1 MTPRGV
7 PGAGLTGNTPAPRAR
22 RTGGAIAGV
31 LSLTAL
37 AALTGCSGPGSTG
50 SSTDNSGISSRSD
63 SASAAPPGK
72 YRTLPEP
79 CGAVS
84 SATLHQ
90 LLPNSQDYGG
100 EATVTFDTDR
110 RVGCKW
116 SGSVAGGNRYLH
128 IDFERVVSYDPA
140 VSDEDKAAQEYQ
152 QLAAAAHIPVETPAP
167 SGNPGQSPGP
177 GQSQSPTPSTSATAP
192 PSQTPSTA
200 PSPSGSASAS
210 AAPDTSPRRVGGIG
224 DEAFLND
231 ALMTRDSG
239 VHRDVTVVFRTANVL
254 VTVEFSQWSTN
265 ASVMPQSLDL
275 QLGAH
280 GLAQELA
287 KKIEE

>member
-7 PGAGLTGNTPAPRAR
+7 PGEGLTGNTPTPRMR

-50 SSTDNSGISSRSD
+50 SATDNSGISSRTD

-84 SATLHQ
+84 SGTLHQ

-100 EATVTFDTDR
+100 EAAVTFDTDR

-116 SGSVAGGNRYLH
+116 SGSVSGGNRYLH
-128 IDFERVVSYDPA
+128 VDFERVVSYDPA

-167 SGNPGQSPGP
+167 SGTPGQSPGP
-177 GQSQSPTPSTSATAP
+177 SQSPTPGASANAS
-192 PSQTPSTA
+192 PSQSPST
-200 PSPSGSASAS
+200 PPPSGSASAS
-210 AAPDTSPRRVGGIG
+210 AAPDTAPRRVGGIG

-254 VTVEFSQWSTN
+254 VTIEFSQWSSN

>member
-7 PGAGLTGNTPAPRAR
+7 PGEGLTGNTPRAR
-22 RTGGAIAGV
+22 RTGAIAGV

-37 AALTGCSGPGSTG
+37 AALVGCSGPGGNG
-50 SSTDNSGISSRSD
+50 SATDNSGLSSRSD

-72 YRTLPEP
+72 YRNLPEP

-84 SATLHQ
+84 STTLHQ
-90 LLPNSQDYGG
+90 LLPNSQDYDGQ
-100 EATVTFDTDR
+100 ATPTFDTDR

-116 SGSVAGGNRYLH
+116 SGAVTSGNRYLH

-140 VSDEDKAAQEYQ
+140 VSDEDKAAQEYEQ
-152 QLAAAAHIPVETPAP
+152 MAAAAHIPAESPTPGGTSGQSPAP
-167 SGNPGQSPGP
+167 SQRPTAGASA
-177 GQSQSPTPSTSATAP
+177 TPSQ
-192 PSQTPSTA
+192 PSSS
-200 PSPSGSASAS
+200 PSPSSASAS
-210 AAPDTSPRRVGGIG
+210 ASTAPDTAPRRVGGIG

-231 ALMTRDSG
+231 AVMTQGSG
-239 VHRDVTVVFRTANVL
+239 VHRDVTVVFRAANVL
-254 VTVEFSQWSTN
+254 VTIEFSQWSTN
-265 ASVMPQSLDL
+265 ASVTPPSVDL

-287 KKIEE
+287 RKIEE

>member
-7 PGAGLTGNTPAPRAR
+7 PGKGLTGNTPRAR
-22 RTGGAIAGV
+22 RAGAIAGV

-37 AALTGCSGPGSTG
+37 AALTGCSGPGGNG

-72 YRTLPEP
+72 YRNLPEP
-79 CGAVS
+79 CGSVS

-90 LLPNSQDYGG
+90 LLPNSQDYAGQ
-100 EATVTFDTDR
+100 ATPTYDTDR

-140 VSDEDKAAQEYQ
+140 VSDEDKAAQEYEQ
-152 QLAAAAHIPVETPAP
+152 MAAAAHIPAESPAP
-167 SGNPGQSPGP
+167 SGSPAGSPAPGQH
-177 GQSQSPTPSTSATAP
+177 PTA
-192 PSQTPSTA
+192 
-200 PSPSGSASAS
+200 SASAS
-210 AAPDTSPRRVGGIG
+210 PSPAPSSSSPAPAGTSPGTAPDTAPRRVGGIG

-231 ALMTRDSG
+231 AVMTQGSG

-254 VTVEFSQWSTN
+254 VTIEFSQWSID
-265 ASVMPQSLDL
+265 ASVIPPSSDL

-287 KKIEE
+287 RNIEE

>member
-1 MTPRGV
+1 MTQRGAT
-7 PGAGLTGNTPAPRAR
+7 GEGLTGNTPRAR
-22 RTGGAIAGV
+22 RTGAIAGV

-37 AALTGCSGPGSTG
+37 AALTACSGPGGHGG
-50 SSTDNSGISSRSD
+50 SSDNSGISSRSD

-84 SATLHQ
+84 STTLHQ
-90 LLPNSQDYGG
+90 LLPNSQDYDG
-100 EATVTFDTDR
+100 EAAATFDTDR

-140 VSDEDKAAQEYQ
+140 VSDEDKAAQEYERM
-152 QLAAAAHIPVETPAP
+152 AAAAHIPAASPAP
-167 SGNPGQSPGP
+167 S
-177 GQSQSPTPSTSATAP
+177 ATAARSP
-192 PSQTPSTA
+192 APSQPPTASASA
-200 PSPSGSASAS
+200 PSPAQPSSAASASAS
-210 AAPDTSPRRVGGIG
+210 AAASDTAPRRVGGIG
-224 DEAFLND
+224 DEAYLND
-231 ALMTRDSG
+231 AVMTQDSG

-254 VTVEFSQWSTN
+254 VTIEFSQWSTN
-265 ASVMPQSLDL
+265 ASVIPPSVDL

-287 KKIEE
+287 RKIEE